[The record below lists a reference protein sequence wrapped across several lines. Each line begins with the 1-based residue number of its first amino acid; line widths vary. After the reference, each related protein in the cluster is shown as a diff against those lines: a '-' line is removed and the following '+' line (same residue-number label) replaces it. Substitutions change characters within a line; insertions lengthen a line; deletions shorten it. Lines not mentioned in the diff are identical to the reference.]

1 MEPQEQ
7 SVVRTAS
14 YLATRHDA
22 RGRLTTRTGKTRSGV
37 NCNPP
42 NQRCGNRC
50 IPPSWDCRL
59 QGKGTNSEL
68 SAHKTDP
75 LAGIASIQRGSKDL
89 ARGIATIDPSRLQRG
104 RSSIIRGVVK
114 LTPGDNLEQKK
125 RLKRQ
130 LNELST
136 PVAAIIGVGLVGASA
151 HFGLKRGFESYR
163 KGLGADIDSA
173 AARAV
178 DTVLDRLPGTAGP
191 RAARRA
197 AATAAAADIAGVV
210 TRGSRLEM
218 VRTTAAGN
226 TRRIGPLSF
235 RPVSANYEASNLVNQ
250 LNELQTKARSGSLSY
265 DGYLNEGVQ
274 LLYGAQSPG
283 TRARGQRG
291 SVFSEHAANEFLVAK
306 FGLRGSGAVGTQ
318 GNYSMAARNA
328 LVDAQLG
335 DRLRSWG
342 DAMREDM
349 RLRRMTGD
357 GAVDRYITEVGGSIT
372 ASRLPFLSAAQ
383 QAQAK
388 TETER
393 LMRSVLTSSNPVGEA
408 RALRRELVSQYDTYF
423 ASVAQGMRR
432 NAAAADSPFGD
443 GLVGFARY
451 VTRRE
456 GRQAQVLSRD
466 HADLILRNHFH
477 TKVAQLKTDYSIG
490 DNTARRIAQQITR
503 STALP
508 DTDSAFRVLQQNGFP
523 QLSRGG
529 VSAGRAAPKPLSLAE
544 ITRNILARPGNEGM
558 SRAAAQREARK
569 QVQARGQSA
578 AVRGTVAKPATTSP
592 SLSKVNNS
600 RPKQTSNSLKEKLTE
615 SDLINNSPFSDPKK
629 SREWAREMWLK
640 YHSDSREDA
649 RLGKPCGESHIPK
662 SHECRKGSGTP
673 SSAEPRSQ
681 LDKKAVA
688 AVLAAGAVAA
698 TGVYVFKDLKR
709 VEREGNMFTPSPS
722 VRTVIK
728 EAKKTYDTKKSGT
741 AMGNYYTKQSGL
753 KPGDVVYYRDARDP
767 AAHFG
772 VFIGEG
778 KDGKVRA
785 VMANTNEKRAGFVDV
800 IEVGT
805 TKPDSN
811 DASHFMFPVLQKAPP
826 LKGAQRLSNEE
837 TVRRALR
844 TIGTDYKFSLTR
856 DNCEVLAN
864 SIAYQAPRSQQ
875 LERFKRVTRQVA
887 DGTIGVRQRT
897 AGALRR
903 ARGQTL
909 TRALTS
915 KQILDRLSKDDST
928 FLTNE
933 GRAIAT
939 SHYSQFFNEGS
950 KLDSLDAVTQTLL
963 TPEQV
968 WQRIKDYEVNARA
981 VAMRDYLLLVRLT
994 LTGTDSSP
1002 EREDARLGKPCGESH
1017 IPKAHECRKSK
1028 APSKA
1033 AVAGAALGVAALTTG
1048 AVLLARRRPGY
1059 AMSKGFDP
1067 THGLDAGA
1075 PDFGR
1080 QHYDTIRTLGRSYSP
1095 AEMAEQLSKIADDPL
1110 VLKSNIQRATA
1121 WIEAQGIGLK
1131 PSALEDLPSQT
1142 KGKYAKALAEI
1153 SDNSAV
1159 TGAYFD
1165 GQDQN
1170 IWVRRRGHLDRWSDD
1185 APRAAIDG
1193 VNRTINELRRAK
1205 DPSTSDEDFLSAI
1218 NAIGLM
1224 GRGMS
1229 NRSGQDLVTFSHELG
1244 HSAHFH
1250 GTNYGAA
1257 PIRTLVGGKLR
1268 TVNPRSP
1275 EFDSQLSLF
1284 RTKYGET
1291 NLKEAFAEAHVAY
1304 LFAGRRLRREAP
1316 LVHAWIEF
1324 NYDQALQ
1331 RTRPRRSR

>member
-104 RSSIIRGVVK
+104 RRSIIRGVVK

-265 DGYLNEGVQ
+265 NGYLNEGVQ

-335 DRLRSWG
+335 GRLRSWG

-423 ASVAQGMRR
+423 ASVAQGMHR

-451 VTRRE
+451 VTRRH

-523 QLSRGG
+523 QLSRGA
-529 VSAGRAAPKPLSLAE
+529 VSAGRQAPKPLSLAE
-544 ITRNILARPGNEGM
+544 LTRNILARPGNEGM
-558 SRAAAQREARK
+558 SRAAAQREARRLIERRGRSDANDGLIRTATYLA
-569 QVQARGQSA
+569 ARA
-578 AVRGTVAKPATTSP
+578 D
-592 SLSKVNNS
+592 
-600 RPKQTSNSLKEKLTE
+600 LK
-615 SDLINNSPFSDPKK
+615 
-629 SREWAREMWLK
+629 
-640 YHSDSREDA
+640 EDA

-662 SHECRKGSGTP
+662 SHDC
-673 SSAEPRSQ
+673 
-681 LDKKAVA
+681 
-688 AVLAAGAVAA
+688 
-698 TGVYVFKDLKR
+698 
-709 VEREGNMFTPSPS
+709 
-722 VRTVIK
+722 
-728 EAKKTYDTKKSGT
+728 
-741 AMGNYYTKQSGL
+741 
-753 KPGDVVYYRDARDP
+753 
-767 AAHFG
+767 H
-772 VFIGEG
+772 
-778 KDGKVRA
+778 
-785 VMANTNEKRAGFVDV
+785 
-800 IEVGT
+800 
-805 TKPDSN
+805 
-811 DASHFMFPVLQKAPP
+811 
-826 LKGAQRLSNEE
+826 KGAGSRGS
-837 TVRRALR
+837 T
-844 TIGTDYKFSLTR
+844 GT
-856 DNCEVLAN
+856 
-864 SIAYQAPRSQQ
+864 
-875 LERFKRVTRQVA
+875 
-887 DGTIGVRQRT
+887 G
-897 AGALRR
+897 
-903 ARGQTL
+903 
-909 TRALTS
+909 RALTATVAVVGLTTAGILAYRGRQTLVPNLS
-915 KQILDRLSKDDST
+915 QKSIRALSSDQVKQGLDRIPIRFQDKARQLVGDAKLAAAHMALKVQGAEIKATDLDNNFSTWVTPNGTHMSVGSVGDSLLTFGAERKGNVSKFPQYGLGFTVDTTFDSKGGMPPSQAKQLISTTKAMFKAQMEMLPDNAFLFAVPHKDDGLGGKRKSIYEKMG
-928 FLTNE
+928 FA
-933 GRAIAT
+933 AIPGVRSDRLWALKN
-939 SHYSQFFNEGS
+939 QGS
-950 KLDSLDAVTQTLL
+950 FTKI
-963 TPEQV
+963 TPEQY
-968 WQRIKDYEVNARA
+968 DYIRDLIRGDRA
-981 VAMRDYLLLVRLT
+981 
-994 LTGTDSSP
+994 
-1002 EREDARLGKPCGESH
+1002 DASTAGKPCGASH

-1142 KGKYAKALAEI
+1142 KGKYAKALAEM
-1153 SDNSAV
+1153 SNNAAV
-1159 TGAYFD
+1159 SGAYFA

-1170 IWVRRRGHLDRWSDD
+1170 IWVRRRGHLDRWDDD
-1185 APRAAIDG
+1185 APRSAIDG

-1268 TVNPRSP
+1268 TVDPRSP